1 MYHVTRSR
9 MKGPPSRGDD
19 KVMIRAKWRAVS
31 KDSKKKWPL
40 AQDAQKGRSVP
51 LQVQGYAKVLAPS
64 PPRRHPQP
72 RNGTANAP
80 DALWESHG
88 ITGEHD
94 GCTVNPLFKNLLQQ
108 ELQGLDCK
116 IQPFLSDNWNKNPRV
131 PWNSSRCFLFLYLTG
146 INIPNIDY
154 CQFPRE

>member
-1 MYHVTRSR
+1 MGHSDASTCKKSYSLISFNHVTRSQ

-19 KVMIRAKWRAVS
+19 KVMIKAMKS
-31 KDSKKKWPL
+31 GFEKFEKKWPL
-40 AQDAQKGRSVP
+40 AQNAQKGRSVP

-80 DALWESHG
+80 DTLWESHG

-94 GCTVNPLFKNLLQQ
+94 GCTVNPLFKNLLQ
-108 ELQGLDCK
+108 
-116 IQPFLSDNWNKNPRV
+116 
-131 PWNSSRCFLFLYLTG
+131 
-146 INIPNIDY
+146 
-154 CQFPRE
+154 